1 MQSTATNQIGCRFAN
16 SSCVTTLGWE
26 LQAILNLPIATVS
39 LLTGRMRTLLPH
51 RVVLTMKVKTQKIQ
65 KHTRRENVHR
75 NHLEQGLPSDNLPL
89 TLAVIIMYPSDQT
102 LKSDLVKIKTL
113 Q

>member
-1 MQSTATNQIGCRFAN
+1 MQSMATNQIGCWFAN
-16 SSCVTTLGWE
+16 SSCTTTLGWE

-39 LLTGRMRTLLPH
+39 LLTGRMRTVLPH
-51 RVVLTMKVKTQKIQ
+51 RVVLKMKVKTQ

-75 NHLEQGLPSDNLPL
+75 NHLEQGLASDNLPL
-89 TLAVIIMYPSDQT
+89 TLAVIIMYPLDQT